1 MRPLW
6 TCPKCGVKLLTKNL
20 SHSCGLATLDD
31 WKSRMGPR
39 AAALYARFD
48 EMIGNCGEYSHAPAK
63 TRIAFVAR
71 VRFAGITNLTE
82 KGMTCAFALPA
93 RKKSARFVKVEE
105 VVPGWWV
112 HRLRI
117 ADVNELDDQVQ
128 AWLRESYRLMGM
140 QERLASAR
148 APRRSGGRTST

>member
-1 MRPLW
+1 MTVPKQMRPLW
-6 TCPKCGVKLLTKNL
+6 TCPKCGVKLLT
-20 SHSCGLATLDD
+20 S
-31 WKSRMGPR
+31 
-39 AAALYARFD
+39 
-48 EMIGNCGEYSHAPAK
+48 
-63 TRIAFVAR
+63 

-93 RKKSARFVKVEE
+93 PKKSARFVKVEE

-112 HRLRI
+112 HHLRI
-117 ADVNELDDQVQ
+117 ADVDELDDQVQ

-148 APRRSGGRTST
+148 APRRSSGRTSP